1 MHIDEILRPHRR
13 CLSEAK
19 RSAYQYFAHTADLS
33 AFAGCSTIPLHLLN
47 LIIGLSVDV
56 MVSALNIQSA

>member
-19 RSAYQYFAHTADLS
+19 RSAYQDFAPTADYG
-33 AFAGCSTIPLHLLN
+33 F
-47 LIIGLSVDV
+47 
-56 MVSALNIQSA
+56 